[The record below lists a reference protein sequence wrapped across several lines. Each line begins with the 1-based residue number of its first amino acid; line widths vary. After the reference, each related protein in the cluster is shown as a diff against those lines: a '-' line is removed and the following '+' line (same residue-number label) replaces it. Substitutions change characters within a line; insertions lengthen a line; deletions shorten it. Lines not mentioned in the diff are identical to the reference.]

1 MAGKI
6 KTDGSDLQMVKNA
19 KILAHFLASKSGF
32 FGGGISAM
40 YIVDYIFAICC
51 IHCYYIF
58 LVFEHNEWLKIG
70 LTAAA
75 IGGLYFAV
83 TSNDAI

>member
-1 MAGKI
+1 MGRMAGKI

-58 LVFEHNEWLKIG
+58 SIETKKKCTQF
-70 LTAAA
+70 
-75 IGGLYFAV
+75 
-83 TSNDAI
+83 